1 MSYWRD
7 SWATL
12 IGGGQSHRRRLC
24 QRNSRHL
31 STVVIVSGI
40 GESFRPLHPSRCR
53 CGATDFTCAC
63 SQINAIETL
72 EGWQQRM
79 PRARAVAK
87 GVRSKRQPRQTQG
100 GQGSLGLCLVTA
112 WMRGGSGARSGRPR
126 QGCPSSAPVRG
137 ADTQRGSGEVAIDTD
152 FCDNA
157 DRLAAPR
164 ARPAM
169 SLPAATAV
177 GSTETGCRETLQLPA
192 LCPEAF
198 GQGSAKCLFCLLFT
212 RTGTPI
218 AYGVRHRWTCRPA
231 LCSLEPREEVT

>member
-1 MSYWRD
+1 MAAD
-7 SWATL
+7 A
-12 IGGGQSHRRRLC
+12 
-24 QRNSRHL
+24 
-31 STVVIVSGI
+31 
-40 GESFRPLHPSRCR
+40 
-53 CGATDFTCAC
+53 AC
-63 SQINAIETL
+63 SGRWRWRLLETPAPNA
-72 EGWQQRM
+72 GR
-79 PRARAVAK
+79 PRTAAAAVLAHCLDA
-87 GVRSKRQPRQTQG
+87 
-100 GQGSLGLCLVTA
+100 GS
-112 WMRGGSGARSGRPR
+112 SGAQQGLPR

-169 SLPAATAV
+169 SLAAATAV

-231 LCSLEPREEVT
+231 LCS